1 MTFAL
6 AFNDLTAA
14 APRQRARCC
23 RTGRFVAWSKVPQL
37 RVPGAPRI
45 IVIPAPV
52 VDVAE
57 VVEVAQVAP
66 VSEVAPVAVVDGAE
80 VEAAPLVVGGLFSI
94 ARTRSARVGAAAA
107 ALVDGA
113 RSTVAAAG
121 RWFRRKASS
130 LLAGA
135 RAALVA
141 GALAVADGAPPVG
154 DAALVGAPPVEV
166 GM

>member
-1 MTFAL
+1 
-6 AFNDLTAA
+6 
-14 APRQRARCC
+14 
-23 RTGRFVAWSKVPQL
+23 
-37 RVPGAPRI
+37 
-45 IVIPAPV
+45 V
-52 VDVAE
+52 VEVAE
-57 VVEVAQVAP
+57 VVEVAPVAP
-66 VSEVAPVAVVDGAE
+66 VAEVAPVAVADGAE

>member
-52 VDVAE
+52 VEVAE
-57 VVEVAQVAP
+57 VVEVAPVAP
-66 VSEVAPVAVVDGAE
+66 VAEVAPVAVADGAE
-80 VEAAPLVVGGLFSI
+80 GPG
-94 ARTRSARVGAAAA
+94 RRSP
-107 ALVDGA
+107 
-113 RSTVAAAG
+113 
-121 RWFRRKASS
+121 
-130 LLAGA
+130 LLAGGSAA
-135 RAALVA
+135 RPHPCWRARVLRWW
-141 GALAVADGAPPVG
+141 PV
-154 DAALVGAPPVEV
+154 PWR
-166 GM
+166 